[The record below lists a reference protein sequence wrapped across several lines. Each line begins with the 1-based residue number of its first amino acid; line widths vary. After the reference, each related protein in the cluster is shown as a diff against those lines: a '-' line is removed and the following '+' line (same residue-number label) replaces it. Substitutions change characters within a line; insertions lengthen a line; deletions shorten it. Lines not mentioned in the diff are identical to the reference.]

1 MISSRDVSWWLY
13 LLIGV
18 SIVVT
23 FLLTNKVL
31 DKIATPSVLPS
42 PKIHSKHT
50 GSRNIHHIALAPA
63 ALGPEDRQKSIQSSS
78 NDETHTALSAK
89 IADAISREKRFLA
102 EDLAGFES
110 VNGEPMASLVM
121 EEGGQPVRAL
131 VTTTWRSGSTFLG
144 DIMTAHPGTFYHY
157 EPLLHYDIVQARSGA
172 LAKDAVRT
180 LKDLMHCNYTNL
192 DRYLTYGRSHQWL
205 FVHNPRLWT
214 HCQAD
219 GKQQFRKSYCWKPE
233 FLNKFCPLFP
243 FQSIK
248 TVRLR
253 LNLTEQLVKD
263 PSLNVRVMLLVRD
276 PRGTMESRKHRDWC
290 PQNPDCEDPA
300 KLCQDLVDDY
310 HSLRKL
316 VGQYPERYKV
326 FRYEDFSMDPY
337 NNTRE
342 VFKFFGFTMHS
353 RVSNFLDTHTKA
365 NIGGVSSTFRDS
377 KTAPFKWRERLSEDE
392 VYTIQDKCA
401 EAMALWGYKS
411 LTEKEDLKTFEPVY
425 NLEHFTLG
433 N

>member
-1 MISSRDVSWWLY
+1 MLSSRDVSWWLY

-31 DKIATPSVLPS
+31 DKIATPSLLLS
-42 PKIHSKHT
+42 PKILSTHP

-63 ALGPEDRQKSIQSSS
+63 ALGPEDRKSSS
-78 NDETHTALSAK
+78 AQETPLSTK
-89 IADAISREKRFLA
+89 IARAIAREKAFLA
-102 EDLAGFES
+102 EDLAGLES
-110 VNGEPMASLVM
+110 VHGEPLDSLVM
-121 EEGGQPVRAL
+121 AEGGQPVRAL

-172 LAKDAVRT
+172 LAQDAVRT
-180 LKDLMHCNYTNL
+180 IKDLMHCNYTNL
-192 DRYLTYGRSHQWL
+192 NRYLTYGRGHQWL
-205 FVHNPRLWT
+205 FTHNARLWT

-219 GKQQFRKSYCWKPE
+219 GKQRFQKSYCWKPE

-290 PQNPDCEDPA
+290 PHNPDCEDPA

-316 VGQYPERYKV
+316 LRQHPDRYKV
-326 FRYEDFSMDPY
+326 FRYEDFSMNPY
-337 NNTRE
+337 NNTRD
-342 VFKFFGFTMHS
+342 VFNFFGFTMHS

-392 VYTIQDKCA
+392 VYAIQDKCT
-401 EAMALWGYKS
+401 EAMTLWGYKS